1 MTMKLQPTKLHRQI
15 MLRAFLVAVFGM
27 IAAAIA
33 AAQVNCIGQK
43 PLRVSRV
50 QGQVFDITGNAM
62 PGVVVSLV
70 QEGRSTAQFR
80 TGSTGSFQFKAVP
93 GVYLLKAEVPAF
105 QSTSVELKVGHDLW
119 NLFHPSTLC
128 VIVGL
133 YGSFCPWATTS
144 NREFKK
150 IVRANNQR
158 LKEISEKNAT
168 QK

>member
-1 MTMKLQPTKLHRQI
+1 MNMVF
-15 MLRAFLVAVFGM
+15 MVAWLFW

-33 AAQVNCIGQK
+33 EAQVDCVGPRTLK
-43 PLRVSRV
+43 ASRV
-50 QGQVFDITGNAM
+50 QGQVFDITGNAV

-70 QEGRSTAQFR
+70 QEGKPTAQFH
-80 TGSTGSFQFKAVP
+80 TGSNGEFQFKVAP
-93 GVYLLKAEVPAF
+93 GLYVLKAVVTAF
-105 QSTSVELKVGHDLW
+105 QSTSVELEVGRNLW
-119 NLFHPSTLC
+119 NSFHPSTLR

-144 NREFKK
+144 NREFQK

-158 LKEISEKNAT
+158 LKENAEKNAT